1 MLTLVKYTA
10 NCADEFD
17 VHGFRIVDEKWMDK
31 YDKII
36 EKSKKIKLFDILE
49 INHSF
54 GSNEEIVFDSVKELK
69 DSFTITQITHEVV
82 AQLKELFHSVHG
94 KFFDVVERL
103 EYILEEDF
111 GE

>member
-54 GSNEEIVFDSVKELK
+54 GSNEEIVFDSVQDLQQAYTFIQIAPEVA
-69 DSFTITQITHEVV
+69 TQLT
-82 AQLKELFHSVHG
+82 ELFSYGEYGH
-94 KFFDVVERL
+94 FFDIVERL
-103 EYILEEDF
+103 KFVADDDF
-111 GE
+111 